1 MGTTRSF
8 FKILWTDERERPN
21 SWELLR
27 IDFFGFQPTESLTA
41 ITFSILWGSWSQL
54 STTCSFLSF
63 FSGLYQFSC
72 ALELLY
78 EASNLGVMGKVNNTN
93 SNHIMVSKINH
104 ILVSFTDHYNAISID
119 RLPSKT
125 KIENSWKRFTKIIL
139 FYVITS
145 SPQLQ
150 RLPFLLETQ
159 KTTSL
164 QQVTGGTSANI
175 VLKRMLRH
183 FLKTPPLKKILKFQ
197 ERISFFIKNKK
208 QLLQQVSRGE
218 TPNLVLKR
226 MLELFLKVIP
236 LKKNC
241 NFKISKPKKKR
252 IWNLYKTK
260 ISSQK
265 IKPMKTYKMNFIN
278 KKNKQKVL
286 NFALTLYGSWRVKKT
301 SKTSSEYLKDRICK
315 LKPYLN

>member
-1 MGTTRSF
+1 
-8 FKILWTDERERPN
+8 
-21 SWELLR
+21 
-27 IDFFGFQPTESLTA
+27 
-41 ITFSILWGSWSQL
+41 
-54 STTCSFLSF
+54 
-63 FSGLYQFSC
+63 
-72 ALELLY
+72 
-78 EASNLGVMGKVNNTN
+78 
-93 SNHIMVSKINH
+93 MVSKINH

-139 FYVITS
+139 FYVLTS

-159 KTTSL
+159 KTNSL
-164 QQVTGGTSANI
+164 QQVTGGNSANI
-175 VLKRMLRH
+175 VLKRMLKH

-241 NFKISKPKKKR
+241 NFKISKPKKKNMKFVQNENFKPKNQTNE
-252 IWNLYKTK
+252 NL
-260 ISSQK
+260 Q
-265 IKPMKTYKMNFIN
+265 NE
-278 KKNKQKVL
+278 
-286 NFALTLYGSWRVKKT
+286 LYQ
-301 SKTSSEYLKDRICK
+301 
-315 LKPYLN
+315 